1 MSGNMREKEHE
12 GEGAGQKIM
21 SRRRRRGMNEED
33 EGELHEEKEVYDV
46 QAQNESNHIRTWHIG

>member
-1 MSGNMREKEHE
+1 MREKEHE